1 MIKKKLPEQQKSLT
15 QYFETMYPLQNPCIS
30 LLHEKEILFCVQKKK
45 KSKRRKKKLPTL
57 CKLAIMEGLKFGKL
71 LF

>member
-45 KSKRRKKKLPTL
+45 RVREEKRNCQPYVS
-57 CKLAIMEGLKFGKL
+57 
-71 LF
+71 